1 MPDHGGEDKGEN
13 IGQHKVQDQQ
23 NQNVSKG
30 IAQNLKGIR
39 ISEYGNV
46 VVQTDKFFDQALPCS
61 TQKSLSKRYKGVGK
75 T

>member
-1 MPDHGGEDKGEN
+1 MPDHGGEDKREN

-46 VVQTDKFFDQALPCS
+46 VV
-61 TQKSLSKRYKGVGK
+61 
-75 T
+75 

>member
-46 VVQTDKFFDQALPCS
+46 VVQTDKLFDRLYHVPLKKA
-61 TQKSLSKRYKGVGK
+61 
-75 T
+75 

>member
-13 IGQHKVQDQQ
+13 IRQHKVQDQQ

-46 VVQTDKFFDQALPCS
+46 VVQTDKFLTGFTMFHS
-61 TQKSLSKRYKGVGK
+61 KSLSKRYKGVGK